1 MLDVTCVEF
10 RQGKADKRESLE
22 RVSARKRMASFERLI
37 ELRAAARDVSDA
49 QRLDDKRPDMNYATQ
64 PASGYGM
71 AFRASSWPMLLSAHR
86 KLTRAP
92 F

>member
-1 MLDVTCVEF
+1 MTFPRLRTSSSS
-10 RQGKADKRESLE
+10 RSNSRE
-22 RVSARKRMASFERLI
+22 LI
-37 ELRAAARDVSDA
+37 PIGVWSTLTMRAATSTPAHGTCR
-49 QRLDDKRPDMNYATQ
+49 MNYATQ

>member
-1 MLDVTCVEF
+1 MP
-10 RQGKADKRESLE
+10 
-22 RVSARKRMASFERLI
+22 
-37 ELRAAARDVSDA
+37 AARGVSDGTRSA
-49 QRLDDKRPDMNYATQ
+49 SASCTRTATAWGVFDWIHIGIRRSEPWREAMNYATQ